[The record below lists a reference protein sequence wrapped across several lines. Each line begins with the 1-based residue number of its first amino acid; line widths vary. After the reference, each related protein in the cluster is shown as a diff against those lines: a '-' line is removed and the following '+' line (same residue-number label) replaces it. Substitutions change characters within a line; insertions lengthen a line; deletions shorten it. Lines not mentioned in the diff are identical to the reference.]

1 MAALDTNVLVRYL
14 VQDDAAQLA
23 AATKLIRKCLSA
35 GQTLFVPISVTVE
48 LEWVLRSSF
57 EFCKDDVVRT
67 ISDLLSA
74 AELSFQNEQALE
86 VALLLFKK
94 GTADFADCVHIALA
108 AQANEQPLLLAA
120 VRIRAYS
127 AVRTRFCA

>member
-14 VQDDAAQLA
+14 VQDEATQLA
-23 AATKLIRKCLSA
+23 AATKLIRKCVSA

-48 LEWVLRSSF
+48 LEWVLRSNF

-86 VALLLFKK
+86 VALLHFKK

-108 AQANEQPLLLAA
+108 AQADEQPLWTFDKKAAKVIGAELL
-120 VRIRAYS
+120 S
-127 AVRTRFCA
+127 A